1 MVKIKLGSGPD
12 VKTFEVDG
20 TTLAKG
26 STLFWQ
32 QQSSDF
38 VDLANHDPA
47 SFEIY
52 LTWLQSDQIE
62 RTTFTLQDW
71 SETAR
76 AYFLGEEV
84 SFRPLEEFCG

>member
-1 MVKIKLGSGPD
+1 MVKITLGNGPD
-12 VKTFEVDG
+12 AKTFEVDG

-32 QQSSDF
+32 QQSSGF
-38 VDLANHDPA
+38 IDLANHDPA
-47 SFEIY
+47 SFDIY

-76 AYFLGEEV
+76 AYLLGEEV